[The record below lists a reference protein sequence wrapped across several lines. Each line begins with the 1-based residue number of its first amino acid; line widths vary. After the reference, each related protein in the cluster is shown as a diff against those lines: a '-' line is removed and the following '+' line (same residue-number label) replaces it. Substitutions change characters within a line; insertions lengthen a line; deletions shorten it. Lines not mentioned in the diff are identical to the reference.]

1 MYLAN
6 PACNTESLLVNAGET
21 LGCATTML
29 NNSAAQL
36 DPAQRKTAL
45 GISPIGML
53 GELAVNQALD
63 HVAAKP

>member
-6 PACNTESLLVNAGET
+6 PACNAGSLLVNAGEP

-29 NNSAAQL
+29 NNFAAQL

-53 GELAVNQALD
+53 GELAVNQVLD